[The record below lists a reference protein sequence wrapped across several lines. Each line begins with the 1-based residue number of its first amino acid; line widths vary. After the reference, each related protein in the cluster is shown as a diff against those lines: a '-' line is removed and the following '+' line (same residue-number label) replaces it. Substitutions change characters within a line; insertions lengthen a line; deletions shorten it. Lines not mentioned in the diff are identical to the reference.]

1 MEEIKEIKITAK
13 KIYKENVI
21 YTGTFL
27 GGPLVAGYLIAENF
41 KVFNEPQKAKKT
53 WIYAIIASIVIF
65 GGIFL
70 IPNLQAIPNQI
81 IPLFYTA
88 IASLLVYHF
97 QGENIKTHINAGG
110 PIYNWWRVIG
120 ISLIGLAIT
129 IIPIIGFAL
138 LTDPSTFAETK
149 TYGNLKHEIMF
160 DSSSITEKEVDQLAD
175 GLTTTTFFDDF
186 QQKSIFLKKENNKY
200 ILVIPV
206 TENAWKEPEAL
217 AMFEQLRLD
226 LQSLYPNNK
235 ISFDLCEDFD
245 TIKKRVE

>member
-1 MEEIKEIKITAK
+1 M
-13 KIYKENVI
+13 
-21 YTGTFL
+21 
-27 GGPLVAGYLIAENF
+27 
-41 KVFNEPQKAKKT
+41 
-53 WIYAIIASIVIF
+53 
-65 GGIFL
+65 
-70 IPNLQAIPNQI
+70 
-81 IPLFYTA
+81 
-88 IASLLVYHF
+88 
-97 QGENIKTHINAGG
+97 
-110 PIYNWWRVIG
+110 
-120 ISLIGLAIT
+120 
-129 IIPIIGFAL
+129 
-138 LTDPSTFAETK
+138 
-149 TYGNLKHEIMF
+149 KHEILF